1 MSPKAVQYRANSIIY
16 FKGDQSDRIFLLNS
30 GKVNLS
36 YVDIETGQEVRDLI
50 KMGEFFGVKSALGR
64 YLREETAIV
73 LQDSAVMVFSVPEF
87 EQLAAK
93 NTRIITKMLAVF
105 SNQLRRI
112 HRQVQNLMVS
122 DQQVNPESG
131 LYHIGEYYL
140 KNKRYGQAL
149 YALKRYL
156 VYYPTGA
163 YASDVTSKIVQAEEY
178 VSRYGSGPSSAA
190 PPAAAPAPSAAGPGR
205 AAAAAASPRPAA
217 AASGASAATA
227 VAAPAGESSE
237 TAQQFYNAVSLVSQ
251 EKYLEAFK
259 AFKKILEGGPD
270 PEYTAKA
277 EFEMAKCLFYLKQY
291 DNCIRGFT
299 AIAQKFPKHPEL
311 KDALFFVG
319 RSYEEKG
326 EKGKAA
332 GLFKKIISMGPEDDP
347 VVRKV
352 KKALRAVEGGD
363 KA

>member
-1 MSPKAVQYRANSIIY
+1 VSPKAVQYRANSIIY

-30 GKVNLS
+30 GKVSLS

-140 KNKRYGQAL
+140 KNKRFGQAL
-149 YALKRYL
+149 YAFKRYL

-163 YASDVTSKIVQAEEY
+163 YASEVTSKIVQAEEY
-178 VSRYGSGPSSAA
+178 VSRYGSGASSA
-190 PPAAAPAPSAAGPGR
+190 PSPGPAAPV
-205 AAAAAASPRPAA
+205 AAAASPKA
-217 AASGASAATA
+217 AATA
-227 VAAPAGESSE
+227 VAAPPADSSE
-237 TAQQFYNAVSLVSQ
+237 IAQQFYNAVSLVSQ

-291 DNCIRGFT
+291 DSCIKSFT

-326 EKGKAA
+326 DKAKA
-332 GLFKKIISMGPEDDP
+332 GGLFRKIISMGPEDDP

-352 KKALRAVEGGD
+352 KKALRALEGGE
-363 KA
+363 KS

>member
-1 MSPKAVQYRANSIIY
+1 
-16 FKGDQSDRIFLLNS
+16 
-30 GKVNLS
+30 
-36 YVDIETGQEVRDLI
+36 
-50 KMGEFFGVKSALGR
+50 
-64 YLREETAIV
+64 V

-93 NTRIITKMLAVF
+93 NTRIITRMLAVF

-122 DQQVNPESG
+122 DEQVNPESG
-131 LYHIGEYYL
+131 LYRIGEYYL

-149 YALKRYL
+149 YAFKRYL

-163 YASDVTSKIVQAEEY
+163 YASEVTSKIVQAEEY
-178 VSRYGSGPSSAA
+178 VSRYGSGAPAA
-190 PPAAAPAPSAAGPGR
+190 P
-205 AAAAAASPRPAA
+205 AAASPVSAPAPAA
-217 AASGASAATA
+217 PRAASAAAA
-227 VAAPAGESSE
+227 VAAPPSGDGSE
-237 TAQQFYNAVSLVSQ
+237 MAQQYYNAVSLVSQ

-291 DNCIRGFT
+291 DNCIKSFT

-352 KKALRAVEGGD
+352 KKALRALEEGK

>member
-87 EQLAAK
+87 EQVAAK

-163 YASDVTSKIVQAEEY
+163 YASDVTAKIVQAEEY
-178 VSRYGSGPSSAA
+178 VSRYGSGPSSGPA
-190 PPAAAPAPSAAGPGR
+190 PAPAPAAAH
-205 AAAAAASPRPAA
+205 AAAASAGSAAPRPAA
-217 AASGASAATA
+217 SAPSAGTAAAS
-227 VAAPAGESSE
+227 PGENSE

-259 AFKKILEGGPD
+259 AFKKILDGGPD
-270 PEYTAKA
+270 PEYAAKA

-326 EKGKAA
+326 EKAKAG
-332 GLFKKIISMGPEDDP
+332 GLFKKIITMGPEDDP

-352 KKALRAVEGGD
+352 KKALRALEGGE

>member
-16 FKGDQSDRIFLLNS
+16 FKGDQSDRIFLLNA
-30 GKVNLS
+30 GKVSLS

-64 YLREETAIV
+64 YMREETAIV
-73 LQDSAVMVFSVPEF
+73 LQDSNVMVFSVPEF
-87 EQLAAK
+87 EQVASK
-93 NTRIITKMLAVF
+93 NLRIITKMLTVF

-122 DQQVNPESG
+122 DEQVNPETG
-131 LYHIGEYYL
+131 LYKIGEYYL

-149 YALKRYL
+149 SSFKRYL
-156 VYYPTGA
+156 VYYPTGS
-163 YASDVTSKIVQAEEY
+163 YATDVTSKIVQAEEFL
-178 VSRYGSGPSSAA
+178 SRYGSGIPASPTPGPSAPPAGAA
-190 PPAAAPAPSAAGPGR
+190 PRAAAAPAMAGT
-205 AAAAAASPRPAA
+205 S
-217 AASGASAATA
+217 T
-227 VAAPAGESSE
+227 GETSE
-237 TAQQFYNAVSLVSQ
+237 LAQLYYNAVSLVSQ
-251 EKYLEAFK
+251 EKFIEAFK
-259 AFKKILEGGPD
+259 AFKKILDGGPD

-291 DNCIRGFT
+291 DSCIKSFT
-299 AIAQKFPKHPEL
+299 GIAQKFPKHPEL

-326 EKGKAA
+326 DKARA
-332 GLFKKIISMGPEDDP
+332 GGLFKKIISMGPEDDP
-347 VVRKV
+347 VIRKV
-352 KKALRAVEGGD
+352 KKALRALEGE

>member
-30 GKVNLS
+30 GKVSLS

-122 DQQVNPESG
+122 DEQVNPESG

-140 KNKRYGQAL
+140 KNKRYGQSL
-149 YALKRYL
+149 YAFKRYL

-163 YASDVTSKIVQAEEY
+163 YASEVTSKIVQAEEY
-178 VSRYGSGPSSAA
+178 LSRYGSGAPPAPAAASPVSAPGAAA
-190 PPAAAPAPSAAGPGR
+190 PRAASAAAPA
-205 AAAAAASPRPAA
+205 
-217 AASGASAATA
+217 A
-227 VAAPAGESSE
+227 VAAPPSGDSSE
-237 TAQQFYNAVSLVSQ
+237 MAQQYYNAVSLVSQ

-291 DNCIRGFT
+291 DNCIKSFT

-332 GLFKKIISMGPEDDP
+332 GLFKKIISMGSEDDP

-352 KKALRAVEGGD
+352 KKALRALEGGE